1 MRKNKTVLD
10 VFVLSGFISS
20 FFYGFL
26 NPLYISVI
34 LSRLDPRVIA
44 VGSFMSSGF
53 PVLIGAVLGNQR
65 LFKRMYAVLPW
76 VMVFELVAGCAA
88 ALVAAFDLAVYY
100 LVSMAIIGVFS
111 TSVVFLLQ
119 KIKEKRY
126 RASRAS
132 FDRRYAMADAL
143 GSGAGAGVSICGN
156 VRAQGP
162 ASDRRDR
169 SAPDGHC
176 LRPFPP
182 HVPSGPVAGQAPGR
196 RGAAPMAA
204 NTIRGGSASR
214 CLRLTRVHRA
224 PGTAPRQRAAEAAGT

>member
-143 GSGAGAGVSICGN
+143 GSGAGAGVSIVAMSVLRDPLQIAVIGALQTAI
-156 VRAQGP
+156 VYGLFLLMY
-162 ASDRRDR
+162 RR
-169 SAPDGHC
+169 
-176 LRPFPP
+176 
-182 HVPSGPVAGQAPGR
+182 VPSPGKRPADEDPHPR
-196 RGAAPMAA
+196 RQ
-204 NTIRGGSASR
+204 
-214 CLRLTRVHRA
+214 TRSV
-224 PGTAPRQRAAEAAGT
+224 EAALPPA